1 MVASNARGATSAL
14 RARKRSRSRGVS
26 LVPSACSGRL
36 AENSRWRRST
46 SSTRARLSRPSSFS
60 SELSSDTCGVTCGRA
75 SRATAAT
82 TARSLSGSTG
92 ISPRFMSRAS
102 VHSRFQGEI
111 QMHVRIAASVL
122 GLLLPFFAVAAD
134 DGELWEV
141 TTQMNIPGM
150 PAGMAGM
157 CRGAQR
163 VFGGKGPDEEAKR
176 RPDMQKCKVVD
187 LKQTA
192 TRMTLTMSCPDG
204 QAVIDQTYN
213 AARTEYK
220 GTMTMK
226 SKDCDM
232 VINTAGRKVG
242 TCDVQQARQQRVE
255 ERAKMKAQSKAQVAA
270 MNQQQAAQR
279 AKTTEAVAAACGT
292 AASGM
297 DASKFPDCLRPGS
310 PMAKS
315 ATCTDPR
322 LTEYTF
328 PAAARASCDTKKAEY
343 CQKFQTEA
351 GFVQAVAAD
360 RRTQLDGAEG
370 CGLKRA
376 PVQSKLCQGAVQRE
390 SLDFLAG
397 QCPRRTAEY

>member
-1 MVASNARGATSAL
+1 
-14 RARKRSRSRGVS
+14 
-26 LVPSACSGRL
+26 
-36 AENSRWRRST
+36 
-46 SSTRARLSRPSSFS
+46 
-60 SELSSDTCGVTCGRA
+60 
-75 SRATAAT
+75 
-82 TARSLSGSTG
+82 
-92 ISPRFMSRAS
+92 
-102 VHSRFQGEI
+102 
-111 QMHVRIAASVL
+111 MHVRIAASVL

-157 CRGAQR
+157 GGGAQR
-163 VFGGKGPDEEAKR
+163 VCAGKDPKEDATR

-226 SKDCDM
+226 SKDGDM

-242 TCDVQQARQQRVE
+242 TCDVQQARQQRE
-255 ERAKMKAQSKAQVAA
+255 EKGAKMKAQSEAQVAA

-279 AKTTEAVAAACGT
+279 AKTTEAVAAACST

-360 RRTQLDGAEG
+360 RRTQLDGAEV

-376 PVQSKLCQGAVQRE
+376 SVQSKLCQGAVQRE

-397 QCPRRTAEY
+397 QCPGEAAKSGASLCPAALKKEAYSYVARYCKSDAQALFKKNCAGREYTALPDRKVARMCTSLASVSDDGSGRPAAASTPAAKAAEAKKGTTGQQVEQTFGKGLDKIKGLFGR